1 MAKTVSTKKISSAVS
16 DSKKDS
22 KEPIINEKNEILF
35 DGEKELEKVL
45 EKIAD
50 VDVNLEISDSAKEGL
65 NALKN
70 MQDINNLPTDED
82 INKTIEH
89 VNTQLRDLDTI
100 EAKLK
105 SDIENKMAE
114 IKNKQVDFT
123 SFWSGVSDG
132 WN

>member
-100 EAKLK
+100 ETKLK

>member
-45 EKIAD
+45 EKITD

>member
-70 MQDINNLPTDED
+70 MEDINNLPTDDD

-123 SFWSGVSDG
+123 SFWSGISDG

>member
-1 MAKTVSTKKISSAVS
+1 MAKTVSTKKISSAAS

-45 EKIAD
+45 EKITD

-105 SDIENKMAE
+105 SDIENKMTE